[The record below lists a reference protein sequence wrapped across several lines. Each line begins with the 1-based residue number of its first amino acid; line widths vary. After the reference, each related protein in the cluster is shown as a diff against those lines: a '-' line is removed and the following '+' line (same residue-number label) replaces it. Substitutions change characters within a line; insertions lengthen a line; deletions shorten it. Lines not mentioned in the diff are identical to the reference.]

1 MNLSE
6 KQIDLRI
13 IKTKQAI
20 KNALYELIEINGFG
34 SITVKALTEKAQ
46 INRGT
51 FYLHYE
57 NIEDLISEY
66 YDDFV
71 VILYNLFNKSIE
83 ERKSS
88 VIVSDSDSTRATSIL
103 IINILQFIKENQKSF
118 KLLWLRGYHLSNRKK
133 IKMFVEDILFN
144 HEEALLKTK
153 RLPVPKKYYF
163 SYVFSSCMGIIAEW
177 IDSDCAE
184 PVENIAEIL
193 TILNN
198 NGVNI
203 K

>member
-1 MNLSE
+1 MLSDKE
-6 KQIDLRI
+6 IDLRV

-20 KNALYELIEINGFG
+20 KNSLYELIENSGFG

-66 YDDFV
+66 YDDFIV
-71 VILYNLFNKSIE
+71 RLYDLFDKSILE
-83 ERKSS
+83 QRSS
-88 VIVSDSDSTRATSIL
+88 VIVSDSAGATSIL
-103 IINILQFIKENQKSF
+103 IINMLQFIKENRSSF
-118 KLLWLRGYHLSNRKK
+118 KLLWLRGYHLSNREK
-133 IKMFVEDILFN
+133 IKVFVEDILFN
-144 HEEALLKTK
+144 HEEALLRMKK
-153 RLPVPKKYYF
+153 LPAPKKYYF

-177 IDSDCAE
+177 IDNDCAE
-184 PVENIAEIL
+184 SVEDIAKIL
-193 TILNN
+193 TILNF

-203 K
+203 R